1 MEEKSKNKRFDKLRI
16 LHEELV
22 TKEHFRNESLKKQAW
37 LLEQVQELKKIAEC
51 ENCTLDVVK
60 LKINE
65 IVVEFENGERK

>member
-1 MEEKSKNKRFDKLRI
+1 MEEKVRNKRLDKLKI

-22 TKEHFRNESLKKQAW
+22 TQELFRAESLKKQTW

-60 LKINE
+60 SKINE
-65 IVVEFENGERK
+65 IVFEFEKGERK

>member
-1 MEEKSKNKRFDKLRI
+1 MEERSKNKRFDKLRI

-22 TKEHFRNESLKKQAW
+22 SKERFRNESLKKENW

-51 ENCTLDVVK
+51 ENCTLDIVK

-65 IVVEFENGERK
+65 IVFEFEDGERK

>member
-1 MEEKSKNKRFDKLRI
+1 MEERVRNKRLDKLKI

-22 TKEHFRNESLKKQAW
+22 TQELFRAESLKKQTW

-60 LKINE
+60 SKINE
-65 IVVEFENGERK
+65 IVFEFEKGERK